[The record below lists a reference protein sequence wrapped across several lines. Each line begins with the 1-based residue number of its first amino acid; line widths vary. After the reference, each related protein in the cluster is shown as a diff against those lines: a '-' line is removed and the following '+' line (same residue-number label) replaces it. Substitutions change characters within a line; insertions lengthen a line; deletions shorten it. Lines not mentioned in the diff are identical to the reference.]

1 MKTKIFST
9 FWALSLLLTLAGGEI
24 TTTGEAPAGVPE
36 ALLDTA
42 QRLAK
47 LFRIPWRKSP
57 SQLTV
62 AFSPAVPEHSAELE
76 YSSGRYYLMLNGAP
90 GLERDFLRTR
100 KLYSALLAGAVG
112 AKFRRG
118 ETRALPPWAVAATE
132 RILAARR
139 SEERL
144 LIGNRRSPV
153 LRALLE
159 QGKLP
164 PPETVRRADPADFDP
179 AARFWAEELG
189 RALFFAA
196 GKKFASP
203 GGLRECFAA
212 ESRGADPD
220 KCWLPREPGK
230 LERDFRTA
238 ARVLAWHE
246 LAPRPARWSLR
257 RFAELRKLRMPELD
271 ADGRAVPDRFVEF
284 DVLELGDRMKGRP
297 DAAARCAEFRHRFF
311 EFSAGDSHPVQAAI
325 TELADLAAAA
335 ADPPFRYGARL
346 RRAVGEIENLLK
358 RREVLDAWLD
368 EADRRHAPAR
378 RAFRRRLEC
387 IAWLNARDS
396 LLGAAERK
404 WVDECEKEFR

>member
-36 ALLDTA
+36 AVLDTA
-42 QRLAK
+42 QRIAK

-57 SQLTV
+57 SRLTV

-76 YSSGRYYLMLNGAP
+76 YRSGRYYLMLNGAA
-90 GLERDFLRTR
+90 GSERDFARTR
-100 KLYSALLAGAVG
+100 KVYSAILAGAVG

-118 ETRALPPWAVAATE
+118 ETRALPPWAVAAAE

-139 SEERL
+139 NEERL
-144 LIGNRRSPV
+144 LVGNRRSPV

-159 QGKLP
+159 RGKLP
-164 PPETVRRADPADFDP
+164 DPETVRRVDPAAFDP
-179 AARFWAEELG
+179 AARFWAEELS

-196 GKKFASP
+196 GKKFYSP
-203 GGLRECFAA
+203 AYLRECFAA
-212 ESRGADPD
+212 ERRGADPD
-220 KCWLPREPGK
+220 RCWLPGVSGK

-246 LAPRPARWSLR
+246 LAPRPARWTLR

-271 ADGRAVPDRFVEF
+271 ADGKAVPDRFVEF
-284 DVLELGDRMKGRP
+284 DVLEIADRLKGRP

-311 EFSAGDSHPVQAAI
+311 EFGAGDSRPAQAAI
-325 TELADLAAAA
+325 TELAELMAMA

-346 RRAVGEIENLLK
+346 RRTIGEIESVLK
-358 RREVLDAWLD
+358 RQESLDAWLD

-387 IAWLNARDS
+387 IAWLNARGS
-396 LLGAAERK
+396 LLGTAERK
-404 WVDECEKEFR
+404 WADECEAEFR